1 MVADL
6 IEKKTAM
13 HSDINVKRVK
23 MVKSSCTWKASG
35 CFCKQENFLLDG
47 SDLFLFYIIQK
58 GLILL
63 IWKQNNEDKV
73 STSAVTIKTSKK
85 NIGLVFHSNI

>member
-1 MVADL
+1 
-6 IEKKTAM
+6 M
-13 HSDINVKRVK
+13 HSDINVKRLK
-23 MVKSSCTWKASG
+23 MVKSSCTWKAFG

-85 NIGLVFHSNI
+85 TIGLVFHSNI